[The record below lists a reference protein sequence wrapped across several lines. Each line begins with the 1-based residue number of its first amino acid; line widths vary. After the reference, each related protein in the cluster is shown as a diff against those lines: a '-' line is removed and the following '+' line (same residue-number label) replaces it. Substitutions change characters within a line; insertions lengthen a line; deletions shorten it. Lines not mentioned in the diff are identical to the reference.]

1 MSIEIRGLR
10 AEEYPQLLQMLP
22 RVMSAPR
29 TYFAACYRHD
39 PEARPEHSRVVIADG
54 EIVSHIR
61 LYDRWQR
68 VGGVPVHV
76 GCVGDVGTLPEHRRR
91 GYCRALLEDALAYW
105 DDQEYD
111 LSMIVSG
118 VGVYERC
125 GWVTF
130 PEMAYR
136 APAADLSG
144 PPLRGGAP
152 LPEAG
157 RGAAGGGYAVRRFAR
172 AEDLDGVA
180 AVHEAYHEGRS
191 LATVRT
197 RAYWERHFYWIT
209 GEREE
214 AFLVATSGGEIVA
227 YVRGRHGG
235 DRLIIS
241 ECCHQPEHPQ
251 AVSALCEASFTL
263 AHRAGCRAVEA
274 VLPDDHPAVAFY
286 AERPAWLAEERAPLL
301 FRLVD
306 LPRLLRR
313 LEPLLTERLCARRYT
328 GPGAR
333 PAVPHLE
340 AGPGADRPAHTRGT
354 DLALSLR
361 VADQEAGLAITPE
374 GVRVV
379 PPSGGD
385 RPVDTALQ
393 LAPAEFFLLLFG
405 QASASELTGLATAL
419 RSGPT
424 APGAHLGTEAA
435 SDTRALLAALFPRGA
450 PIYWRTDIV

>member
-10 AEEYPQLLQMLP
+10 AEEYPQLLEMLP

-39 PEARPEHSRVVIADG
+39 PEARSEHSRVVIVDG

-76 GCVGDVGTLPEHRRR
+76 GCVGDVCTLPEHRRR

-136 APAADLSG
+136 AQAADLASSS
-144 PPLRGGAP
+144 
-152 LPEAG
+152 
-157 RGAAGGGYAVRRFAR
+157 GGYAVRRFAR
-172 AEDLDGVA
+172 AEDLDAVA

-214 AFLVATSGGEIVA
+214 AFLVATSGDEIVA

-328 GPGAR
+328 GSGAR
-333 PAVPHLE
+333 PAGPRVE
-340 AGPGADRPAHTRGT
+340 AGPGVDRPARTRGA

-379 PPSGGD
+379 PPSG
-385 RPVDTALQ
+385 TALR
-393 LAPAEFFLLLFG
+393 LAPAEFFMLLFG

-419 RSGPT
+419 RAGPA
-424 APGAHLGTEAA
+424 APRTQPDTEAT